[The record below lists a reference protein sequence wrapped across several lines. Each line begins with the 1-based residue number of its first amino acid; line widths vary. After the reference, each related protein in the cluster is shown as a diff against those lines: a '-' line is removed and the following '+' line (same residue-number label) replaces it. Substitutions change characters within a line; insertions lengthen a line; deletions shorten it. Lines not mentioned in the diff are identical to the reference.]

1 MPSPTTIHWPADL
14 LRAADLTRLML
25 DELLSLAGRM
35 KAEPAGWTAA
45 MAGASLA
52 CLYET
57 PTTRAGLSAQA
68 AAHRLGMEPITV
80 APDDLDRGGGETLA
94 DAGRILSGYAAA
106 ILVRDLP
113 DRTLGELAGSATVPV
128 INARSPEHHPCQA
141 LADLFTLRER
151 FLQLDGL
158 VLAYVG
164 PGGNLA
170 RSLLTL
176 GALAG
181 MEVRVAAPADLGPQR
196 EDLVAAEVLAD
207 LHGGKVSLTT
217 EPAEAVAGADAV
229 ATGPWPQPVDPVGRA
244 QLQERLRPYRIT
256 APLFARAKP
265 TAVFLHELPAHRDEE
280 VAAPVLDGPHAVV
293 WQQAANRLPAEQAVI
308 YGLTARSGSSD
319 GH

>member
-1 MPSPTTIHWPADL
+1 MPLPTTIHWPTDL
-14 LRAADLTRLML
+14 LRASDLTRLAL

-35 KAEPAGWTAA
+35 KAEPASWTAA
-45 MAGASLA
+45 LAGASLA
-52 CLYET
+52 CLYEI

-68 AAHRLGMEPITV
+68 AAHRLGMGPITL
-80 APDDLDRGGGETLA
+80 APDDVDRGGESLA
-94 DAGRILSGYAAA
+94 DAARILSGYVAA

-113 DRTLGELAGSATVPV
+113 DPTLGRLADAATVPV

-141 LADLFTLRER
+141 LADLVTLRER
-151 FLQLDGL
+151 FLHLDGL

-176 GALAG
+176 GAMSG
-181 MEVRVAAPADLGPQR
+181 MEVRVAAPADLGPQE
-196 EDLVAAEVLAD
+196 EDVVAAEVLAG
-207 LHGGKVSLTT
+207 LHGGKVSLS
-217 EPAEAVAGADAV
+217 ENPIGAVSDADAV
-229 ATGPWPQPVDPVGRA
+229 ATGPWPQPADPVARA
-244 QLQERLRPYRIT
+244 RLHERLAPYRIT

-265 TAVFLHELPAHRDEE
+265 TAVFLHELPAHREEE
-280 VAAPVLDGPHAVV
+280 VAGAVIDGPHSVV

-308 YGLTARSGSSD
+308 YGMSTQTGSSD